1 MVTIARQLMQEQLH
15 TKMLLQ
21 VHDELL
27 FEVPQ
32 DEVERIKALVRDSME
47 GVMSLSVPLLVD
59 LGLGSNWA
67 EAH

>member
-1 MVTIARQLMQEQLH
+1 
-15 TKMLLQ
+15 MLLQ

-32 DEVERIKALVRDSME
+32 DEVERIKALVRGSME

-59 LGLGSNWA
+59 LGVGSNWA